1 MNAKIL
7 KLVVSSST
15 VTFHNERPAV
25 TMIERM
31 NGKQTAQ
38 IPENHFV
45 ISTIYC
51 LQTVRKSA
59 SFPAREERYTDP
71 LFFNRFIIVGQV
83 F

>member
-15 VTFHNERPAV
+15 ATFHNEQPAV
-25 TMIERM
+25 TMNERM
-31 NGKQTAQ
+31 SGKQTAQ

-45 ISTIYC
+45 ISTNYC

-59 SFPAREERYTDP
+59 
-71 LFFNRFIIVGQV
+71 
-83 F
+83 